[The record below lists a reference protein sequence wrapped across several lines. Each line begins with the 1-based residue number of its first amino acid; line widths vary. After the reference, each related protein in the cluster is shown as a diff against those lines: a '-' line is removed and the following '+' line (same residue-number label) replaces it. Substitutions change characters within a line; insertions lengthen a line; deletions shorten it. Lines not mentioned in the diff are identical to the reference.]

1 MLKSKISL
9 HIVNMQSIHIDQNA
23 INNQKSLPQLSKSA
37 ESKKNVSVS
46 KKKTVVAR
54 LNCLHA
60 V

>member
-1 MLKSKISL
+1 
-9 HIVNMQSIHIDQNA
+9 MQSIHIDQNA

-37 ESKKNVSVS
+37 ESKKKCVCLE
-46 KKKTVVAR
+46 KKTVVAR